1 MTITSRDELRA
12 AQAPL
17 KDRYRQDPGAAIT
30 PVRAEAEFSDP
41 GVTAT
46 VASWNNSTVRT
57 GLHTA
62 TGGDGSDACSADLLM
77 QALVACAGVTLRSVA
92 TAMAL
97 DVRSATLVADAVFDA
112 RGTLGLDRSVDVG
125 VQRVRVLA
133 TVDTDAGDDDLARL
147 AASTER
153 YCVVGQSLR
162 SPPAIVIRRA
172 DAAGGDTARPE
183 TATESPRS

>member
-17 KDRYRQDPGAAIT
+17 KDRYRRDPGAAMT

-46 VASWNNSTVRT
+46 VAGWNSVVRS

-97 DVRSATLVADAVFDA
+97 EVRSATLVADAVFDA

-125 VQRVRVLA
+125 VQRVRVVA
-133 TVDTDAGDDDLARL
+133 TVDIDAGDDDLARL
-147 AASTER
+147 AAATER

-162 SPPAIVIRRA
+162 HPPAIVIRRVG
-172 DAAGGDTARPE
+172 AAVGDTARSE
-183 TATESPRS
+183 TAFESPRS